1 MSTRDDH
8 DDVVAALRMLDSG
21 ALIAVPAMIDRLLK
35 VPAPKGNPATV
46 QQLADGYAAT
56 ATAVDTQSVDVA
68 KVTTQDLP
76 EVWVGKASE
85 LAGDVMVAA
94 AEELRRGGTV

>member
-1 MSTRDDH
+1 MSTQDDH
-8 DDVVAALRMLDSG
+8 DDVVTALRLLDSG
-21 ALIAVPAMIDRLLK
+21 PLIAVPAMIDRMLK

-46 QQLADGYAAT
+46 QQLADGYQAA
-56 ATAVDTQSVDVA
+56 ATAVDGQSIDVA

-85 LAGDVMVAA
+85 LAGDVMVAV
-94 AEELRRGGTV
+94 AEDLRRGGT